1 MTLQPPQ
8 SESNRVEHY
17 CRVLAYCV
25 GQCVE
30 HRVEGH
36 DVLLWNA
43 RRACEAMLYA
53 LAEDTPYAAAVRQQS
68 VENKPIDHLR
78 LIDDLRRSGKLHD
91 TPAGW
96 LRMVRQ
102 AGNLGAHTQAPEV
115 IIDQTTLTGCL
126 SSLAHAV
133 NWFAKES
140 GVYTTPPD
148 SLITLAQELVT
159 PTPRPSAR
167 RRLEADNANLAE
179 QRDRAVE
186 EAKHLRVEVKRL
198 SGAPRPAAPPPL
210 PAPEPTL
217 PAVPFPVAKKR
228 PKRTSLARPALAII
242 LSAGLGFAGGARFG
256 STDRAEAHV
265 IETAEAPTQAT
276 VAPATQAPT
285 QPPTALPPTQL
296 PTALPPTQ
304 PPTEPASAC
313 PPRMVRIDASQFEFE
328 VGPFP
333 RPKWPEHNAAPYR
346 FDVPSFCID
355 AAPTTIQELNRYT
368 STISRDTRQGGC
380 NPASAKKHVA
390 NCITA
395 EQAEL
400 VCRSR
405 GPTVRLPRIAE
416 WEATRRSDETVKAVK
431 IFAGTGEFVE
441 DIFPPRVFGYTPN
454 AQLNERMWFDG
465 TFPQS
470 GPRLSWNRAPKSLP
484 TIAFRCASDLIPAK
498 P

>member
-8 SESNRVEHY
+8 PESNRVEHY
-17 CRVLAYCV
+17 CRVLTYCV

-53 LAEDTPYAAAVRQQS
+53 LAEGTPHAAVGRQKS
-68 VENKPIDHLR
+68 VENKPTDHLK
-78 LIDDLRRSGKLHD
+78 LIEDLKKINKLHS
-91 TPAGW
+91 TAAGW
-96 LRMVRQ
+96 LQMVRQ

-133 NWFAKES
+133 HWFATES

-148 SLITLAQELVT
+148 TLISLARELVT

-198 SGAPRPAAPPPL
+198 SGSPRPVGPPL
-210 PAPEPTL
+210 PTPESTL

-242 LSAGLGFAGGARFG
+242 LSAGLGLAAGARFG

-265 IETAEAPTQAT
+265 IETAEAPAQAT

-285 QPPTALPPTQL
+285 QPPTAE
-296 PTALPPTQ
+296 PPTQ
-304 PPTEPASAC
+304 PPTALLLTQPPTEPPSTC
-313 PPRMVRIDASQFEFE
+313 PPRMVRIDASQFEFD
-328 VGPFP
+328 VGPSP
-333 RPKWPEHNAAPYR
+333 RKAWPEHSAAPYR

-355 AAPTTIQELNRYT
+355 AAPTTIQALYRYT
-368 STISRDTRQGGC
+368 PTISRDTRQGGC

-395 EQAEL
+395 QQAEL

-405 GPTVRLPRIAE
+405 GSTVRLPRIAE
-416 WEATRRSDETVKAVK
+416 WEATRRSDETVEAVK

-454 AQLNERMWFDG
+454 TQLNERMWFDG
-465 TFPQS
+465 TFPKS
-470 GPRLSWNRAPKSLP
+470 GPRLSWNRAPKPLP
-484 TIAFRCASDLIPAK
+484 TIAFRCASDLIPVK

>member
-8 SESNRVEHY
+8 SEPKRVEHY
-17 CRVLAYCV
+17 CRVLAYCLE
-25 GQCVE
+25 QCVE
-30 HRVEGH
+30 HRAEGH

-53 LAEDTPYAAAVRQQS
+53 LAEGTPHAAAVRQQS

-91 TPAGW
+91 TTAGW

-126 SSLAHAV
+126 SSLEHAV
-133 NWFAKES
+133 KWFARES
-140 GVYTTPPD
+140 GVNSTQPD
-148 SLITLAQELVT
+148 ALIALAHELVT
-159 PTPRPSAR
+159 PTPRTSR
-167 RRLEADNANLAE
+167 KRQLQADNARLTD
-179 QRDRAVE
+179 QRDRAVDD
-186 EAKHLRVEVKRL
+186 ADRLRDEVKRL
-198 SGAPRPAAPPPL
+198 SGSPRPVGPPL
-210 PAPEPTL
+210 PTPESTL

-242 LSAGLGFAGGARFG
+242 LSAGLGLAAGARFG

-265 IETAEAPTQAT
+265 IETAEAPAQAT

-285 QPPTALPPTQL
+285 QPPTEL
-296 PTALPPTQ
+296 PTQ
-304 PPTEPASAC
+304 PPTAPPSAC
-313 PPRMVRIDASQFEFE
+313 PPRMVRIDASRFEFDR
-328 VGPFP
+328 GPFP
-333 RPKWPEHNAAPYR
+333 RPTWPKPTAPPYR

-355 AAPTTIQELNRYT
+355 AAPTTIQELYRYT
-368 STISRDTRQGGC
+368 PTISRDTRQVGC
-380 NPASAKKHVA
+380 NPASAKNQVA

-395 EQAEL
+395 QQAEL

-405 GPTVRLPRIAE
+405 GSTVRLPRIAE
-416 WEATRRSDETVKAVK
+416 LEAVRRPTPRIK
-431 IFAGTGEFVE
+431 ISAGTGEFVE

-454 AQLNERMWFDG
+454 TQLNERMWFDR
-465 TFPQS
+465 PLS
-470 GPRLSWNRAPKSLP
+470 DLGPSLSWNRAPKPLP